1 MYTVCDKEKCTGCK
15 ACISACPQQCITYI
29 ENLEDQSCIIDENKC
44 VHCNLCKKVCLN
56 QSQSLVLKAPVE
68 WKQGW
73 SKDAQVR
80 SSSSSGGAAAELS
93 QLFLKEKGIVYSC
106 VYDNGKF
113 IYQKASA
120 LGEQRKFT
128 GSKYVKSDPG
138 KIYLEIKS
146 DLVKGERVLFI
157 GLPCHVAALKLFLN
171 ESLQKKLFTVDLICH
186 GTPAIKLFESFVE
199 QYGCH
204 INELDDV
211 QFRIA
216 NQFSVNSERKSF
228 APYGTCDRY
237 TIGFL
242 NALFYT
248 QNCYSCKFAGTNRVS
263 DITIGDSWGS
273 NLSIEEQKKGISL
286 MLCQTEK
293 GKDLLHRANLFLTD
307 VDADVAIA
315 HNHQLERPVLQTKK
329 RKRFFGLLYQ
339 NKSFNSAVFQCY
351 PDQCIKQSIK
361 GVLIKLKVFK
371 KLGGGGK
378 IDYHNTYIYR
388 K

>member
-1 MYTVCDKEKCTGCK
+1 MNRKECDFLHTVCEKEKCTGCK
-15 ACISACPQQCITYI
+15 ACVSACPQQCITYI
-29 ENLEDQSCIIDENKC
+29 ENLEDQRCVIDETKC

-56 QSQSLVLKAPVE
+56 ESKNLMLKEPVE

-73 SKDAQVR
+73 SMDAQVR
-80 SSSSSGGAAAELS
+80 SNSSSGGIAAELS

-113 IYQKASA
+113 IYQKASK
-120 LGEQRKFT
+120 LGEHKKFI

-146 DLVKGERVLFI
+146 DLANGEKVLFI
-157 GLPCHVAALKLFLN
+157 GLPCHVAGLKLYLK
-171 ESLQKKLFTVDLICH
+171 ESLQKELFTVDLICH
-186 GTPAIKLFESFVE
+186 GTPSAKLFESFVE
-199 QYGCH
+199 QYHCH
-204 INELDDV
+204 INELNDV
-211 QFRIA
+211 QFRVA

-228 APYGTCDRY
+228 APFGTCDRY

-248 QNCYSCKFAGTNRVS
+248 KNCYSCKFAGKNRVS

-286 MLCQTEK
+286 IICQTEK

-307 VDADVAIA
+307 VDVDVAIA
-315 HNHQLERPVLQTKK
+315 HNHQLERPVVLTEK
-329 RKRFFGLLYQ
+329 RKKFFNLLYR

-351 PDQCIKQSIK
+351 PYQCIKQKIK
-361 GVLIKLKVFK
+361 SVLIKLKILEK
-371 KLGGGGK
+371 WGGGK
-378 IDYHNTYIYR
+378 V